1 MDLQPVTTAT
11 TTPRSES
18 AAAAAAAADTDS
30 YRTGFAN
37 PMFEEKVGRSVTPCN
52 VMDDI
57 GAIPSELLGRN
68 NLSKSGSS

>member
-18 AAAAAAAADTDS
+18 AAATAAAVDTDS

-37 PMFEEKVGRSVTPCN
+37 PMFDEKVGRSVASYN
-52 VMDDI
+52 I
-57 GAIPSELLGRN
+57 
-68 NLSKSGSS
+68 